1 MKIIDGTE
9 EITQRKRSVEQI
21 EGINRLMEGLLRPR
35 SLDEKLKYVTDGVVE
50 IFNADFS
57 RIWIVEPGDLCN
69 SGCYHAGIT
78 EGPHACKYKDLCLHL
93 RASSGR
99 YTHINGEIHRRVP
112 FGCYKIGRVAAA
124 KDPKF
129 ITNDVT
135 NNPQVHDHAWAREVG
150 LTSFAG
156 YRLLSFDEKPVGVLA
171 LFSQY
176 SISPDEDALLEGLAN
191 TTAQVIQTT
200 KADVA
205 LRESRQFLGA
215 VFDSIQDGISVLDSE
230 LNIVRVNQA
239 MRKWYAHMLP
249 LEGKKCYQ
257 AYHDRSEACEVCPT
271 LRALDSG
278 KLEVDEVPLTQT
290 KGVTGTLE
298 LFAFPMLDDSGKPTG
313 VVEYV
318 RDITE
323 RKRAEEAIK
332 ESAEKI
338 KLFAYSVSH
347 DLKNP
352 TIGINLLTKQLHK
365 KYKDTLDEKGKNY
378 CDQILGA
385 SEQLATL
392 VEPINVYIS
401 TKEAPLNIERVN
413 LNQVFDTVRDEFAAQ
428 MLIRQISWSHP
439 ENLLE
444 ISVDRLSILRVIRN
458 FVDNALKYGGDE
470 LSEIEIG
477 YEESDEFH
485 ILSVKDDGIGI
496 AEKDSKKI
504 FSPFERSLTSIGIE
518 GTGLGLA
525 VANEIANQHKG
536 KVWAEF
542 GLENGVVF
550 FISISKDL
558 RQTD

>member
-1 MKIIDGTE
+1 
-9 EITQRKRSVEQI
+9 
-21 EGINRLMEGLLRPR
+21 
-35 SLDEKLKYVTDGVVE
+35 
-50 IFNADFS
+50 
-57 RIWIVEPGDLCN
+57 
-69 SGCYHAGIT
+69 
-78 EGPHACKYKDLCLHL
+78 
-93 RASSGR
+93 
-99 YTHINGEIHRRVP
+99 
-112 FGCYKIGRVAAA
+112 
-124 KDPKF
+124 
-129 ITNDVT
+129 
-135 NNPQVHDHAWAREVG
+135 
-150 LTSFAG
+150 
-156 YRLLSFDEKPVGVLA
+156 
-171 LFSQY
+171 
-176 SISPDEDALLEGLAN
+176 
-191 TTAQVIQTT
+191 
-200 KADVA
+200 
-205 LRESRQFLGA
+205 
-215 VFDSIQDGISVLDSE
+215 
-230 LNIVRVNQA
+230 
-239 MRKWYAHMLP
+239 MLP

-298 LFAFPMLDDSGKPTG
+298 LFAPKKPT
-313 VVEYV
+313 
-318 RDITE
+318 T
-323 RKRAEEAIK
+323 
-332 ESAEKI
+332 S
-338 KLFAYSVSH
+338 
-347 DLKNP
+347 
-352 TIGINLLTKQLHK
+352 HK

-392 VEPINVYIS
+392 VEQINVYIS